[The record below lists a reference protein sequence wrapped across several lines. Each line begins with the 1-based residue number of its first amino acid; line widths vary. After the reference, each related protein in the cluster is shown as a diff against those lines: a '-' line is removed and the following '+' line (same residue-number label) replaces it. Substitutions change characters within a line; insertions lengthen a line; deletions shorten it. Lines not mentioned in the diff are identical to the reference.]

1 MCLRRKVWGKT
12 PLWNFTALKLTYL
25 FNIILQKKKK
35 SFYSAQILKKHK
47 PCLLASKN
55 FNQIEEINYN
65 TRQDEMNARGK
76 GNIIWAYRG
85 RGN

>member
-1 MCLRRKVWGKT
+1 MELHSFK
-12 PLWNFTALKLTYL
+12 TYL
-25 FNIILQKKKK
+25 FIQYNSTKKKK

-55 FNQIEEINYN
+55 FNQVEEINYN